1 MKIDPTRLDGVVI
14 VEPRVFTDPRGFF
27 FETYQQKRYRENG
40 ISCKFVQDNL
50 SYSTKNTLRGL
61 HYQNPNGQAKLV
73 SVIKGEV
80 FDVAVDIRKGSPN
93 FGKWVGVVLSAEN
106 HRQLFI
112 PQGFAHG
119 FCVLS
124 DDAVFSYKCS
134 DFYTPDA
141 EHGLIWDDPQIGIE
155 WPVKA
160 PLLSEKDEK
169 YPCLQDVSDAD
180 LPVFEGLM
188 ENQKQQDLNR

>member
-1 MKIDPTRLDGVVI
+1 MEGVVI
-14 VEPRVFTDPRGFF
+14 VEPKVFADPRGYF
-27 FETYQQKRYRENG
+27 FETYQANRYRENG
-40 ISCKFVQDNL
+40 IDCQFVQDNL
-50 SYSTKNTLRGL
+50 SYSAKNTLRGL
-61 HYQNPNGQAKLV
+61 HYQHPHGQAKLV

-112 PQGFAHG
+112 PEGFAHG

-134 DFYTPDA
+134 DFYTPGA
-141 EHGLIWDDPQIGIE
+141 EHGIVWDDSQIGIE
-155 WPVKA
+155 WPVNA
-160 PLLSEKDEK
+160 PLLSAKDEK
-169 YPCLQDVSDAD
+169 YHCLEDVADAD
-180 LPVFEGLM
+180 LPVFEG
-188 ENQKQQDLNR
+188 